1 MEKFI
6 KIYYSLLHSD
16 LTRKAQRIYSFLIT
30 AFESNEPLS
39 YSISELSKELEYDKK
54 TISNGLKEF
63 EENGYIQIIKEK
75 GKKNKFSLVRE
86 KYNEI
91 VNMTY
96 VEWKEQMNETIK
108 EMREKGYDEERINQ
122 YIDNFNGIEVLFR
135 DEDFKEEEIIS
146 AYDLIDR
153 VFNSKDKTIEWAKR
167 ETDEALKQF
176 KDYYNLTNDSLLNKI
191 KR

>member
-1 MEKFI
+1 
-6 KIYYSLLHSD
+6 
-16 LTRKAQRIYSFLIT
+16 
-30 AFESNEPLS
+30 
-39 YSISELSKELEYDKK
+39 
-54 TISNGLKEF
+54 
-63 EENGYIQIIKEK
+63 
-75 GKKNKFSLVRE
+75 
-86 KYNEI
+86 
-91 VNMTY
+91 MTY
-96 VEWKEQMNETIK
+96 IEWKEQMNETIK

-167 ETDEALKQF
+167 ETDEALRQF
-176 KDYYNLTNDSLLNKI
+176 KEYYGLPTDSLL

>member
-1 MEKFI
+1 M
-6 KIYYSLLHSD
+6 
-16 LTRKAQRIYSFLIT
+16 
-30 AFESNEPLS
+30 
-39 YSISELSKELEYDKK
+39 EYDKK
-54 TISNGLKEF
+54 TIRNGLKEL
-63 EENGYIQIIKEK
+63 EDNGYIQIIKEK

>member
-6 KIYYSLLHSD
+6 KIYYNLIHSD
-16 LTRKAQRIYSFLIT
+16 LAHSSQLIYSFLIT
-30 AFESNEPLS
+30 ALESNKMLS
-39 YSISELSKELEYDKK
+39 YSISELSKELEYDEK
-54 TISNGLKEF
+54 TIRNGLKEL
-63 EENGYIQIIKEK
+63 EDNGYIQIIKEK

-167 ETDEALKQF
+167 ETNEALKQF

>member
-54 TISNGLKEF
+54 
-63 EENGYIQIIKEK
+63 
-75 GKKNKFSLVRE
+75 NKFSLVRE

-91 VNMTY
+91 
-96 VEWKEQMNETIK
+96 
-108 EMREKGYDEERINQ
+108 IN
-122 YIDNFNGIEVLFR
+122 
-135 DEDFKEEEIIS
+135 
-146 AYDLIDR
+146 
-153 VFNSKDKTIEWAKR
+153 T
-167 ETDEALKQF
+167 
-176 KDYYNLTNDSLLNKI
+176 
-191 KR
+191 

>member
-16 LTRKAQRIYSFLIT
+16 LAHSSQWIYSFLIT

-54 TISNGLKEF
+54 TISNGLKEL
-63 EENGYIQIIKEK
+63 EDNGYIQIIKEK

-96 VEWKEQMNETIK
+96 VEWKEQMNEIIK